1 MERCTGWK
9 AGFSDF
15 TEEFFTPAHGA
26 TNIPVSEVS
35 DAYILRPSYLYG
47 PMNNV
52 YREAFVFDCALEDR
66 NFYVIKTENSRHRLH
81 QTKK

>member
-26 TNIPVSEVS
+26 TNIPVSEVKE
-35 DAYILRPSYLYG
+35 AAE
-47 PMNNV
+47 NN
-52 YREAFVFDCALEDR
+52 E
-66 NFYVIKTENSRHRLH
+66 II
-81 QTKK
+81 